1 MQATERNPGL
11 RLVSRGSLAA
21 LALAV
26 ILGGCAGRQAAPVAV
41 SQAEDPDKSCHQL
54 LQEVNYNQYR
64 MARLVRES
72 NHVRAGNVNLAAG
85 EAPFFPPVMV
95 AYDKG
100 DAPTK
105 ELKALQARN
114 ANLTKLSVDKGC

>member
-1 MQATERNPGL
+1 MTVKRILG
-11 RLVSRGSLAA
+11 LAA
-21 LALAV
+21 ATALLA
-26 ILGGCAGRQAAPVAV
+26 GCAGRQAAPVSV
-41 SQAEDPDKSCHQL
+41 SQADDPDKSCHQL
-54 LQEVNYNQYR
+54 LQELNYNQYR

-72 NHVRAGNVNLAAG
+72 NHVKAGNAEIAA
-85 EAPFFPPVMV
+85 ADAFFFPPVMV

-100 DAPTK
+100 KAQST